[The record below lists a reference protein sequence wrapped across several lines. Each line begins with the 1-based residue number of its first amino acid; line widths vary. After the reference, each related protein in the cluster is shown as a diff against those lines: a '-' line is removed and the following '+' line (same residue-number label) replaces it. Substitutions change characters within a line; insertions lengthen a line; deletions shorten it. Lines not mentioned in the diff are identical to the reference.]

1 MLPSFHTYFPTP
13 LIFMQWAKSEIKG
26 SAERAV
32 KLLREMTD
40 YNVTPGSILIFICF
54 IYSFLG
60 LNITFI
66 LQQLCQYI

>member
-1 MLPSFHTYFPTP
+1 MLLRLMEYAFHVAPALTLIFPLH

-40 YNVTPGSILIFICF
+40 YNVTPGMSSFASSILF
-54 IYSFLG
+54 
-60 LNITFI
+60 
-66 LQQLCQYI
+66 